1 MKSKVFTV
9 FAAFFAVALSA
20 AAFELGKSDET
31 IYFSKGNQLPAAEM
45 SKLLGKVFGKNYKT
59 VLLAKADKKSLKT
72 PGIYI
77 GFAAPGYRYNIPAD
91 KKEFI
96 GRFADD
102 KRLFIWGND
111 KEKLKGSA
119 FATFD
124 FLEKFAGVRFLW
136 PGELGTVAEKRSP
149 VTVPNGGYIFVPPF
163 ELRMTS
169 SFTYG
174 RTSLTMQERVDLD
187 RWQDH
192 HKVGRATQS
201 RGSGFQHA
209 FNHLLPRQVYGK
221 THPEYYSLITP
232 ERWIG
237 MPKPNV
243 PTRRNDYT
251 VSGPWQVCTSNK
263 DVRRIFAEKIAA
275 PKDGRI
281 RSISPNDGYGFC
293 ECANCKAQDGKDA
306 LRTGKA
312 GHLRVTNRMYDFA
325 QDIAW
330 QVWKLNPKARIGMF
344 AYSFYDGVP
353 DQKIKFPPNMY
364 LSYCY
369 IIYRAEDKAAE
380 DKINNKLL
388 GLAATGAKVIG
399 REYWGCHYTM
409 GYPLSHSRKIDRN
422 IKTLYKC
429 NAAGIYGETGKNFG
443 SRGTDLYILCKLAWD
458 PTLKR
463 EDILKDYCDAAFGKK
478 ASPVMYELFEKI
490 EDWVES
496 HTREFKTKKGVNF
509 KYYKNDYAEFNRF
522 QASIFNEDFNKMC
535 KNYLNKAAKLADS
548 ADRKARVQ
556 FFRIGL
562 MKAMNTTEVLRAN
575 ADLAAIG
582 VNMPL
587 TQPSANFILME
598 KSELMKTVQNAIAA
612 NRKQAV
618 YSYTYGHNFA
628 FGRGLG
634 NVITLRPWYTLA
646 QVARVDILTGNFNYL
661 VNGAFEFYGYSWDA
675 KTLKGNAK
683 SALVTT
689 DNCDAPNN
697 YMVTSHA
704 GQGVSLQI
712 DLAPGAAMEVRQL
725 RPIAAKVP
733 MQLSGQMFVKC
744 PGGEPQKYVNAWF
757 GKHKL
762 ELFWVD
768 KGMQTRGDWCEVRF
782 KPVAVEAGKYD
793 FRFTV
798 SNPDGKARVFNF
810 DDLRLQLKEIKGAAK

>member
-1 MKSKVFTV
+1 MRIKSLIISV
-9 FAAFFAVALSA
+9 AAVALCVTA
-20 AAFELGKSDET
+20 AAFELGKANAV
-31 IYFSKGNQLPAAEM
+31 IYCTKVNEVAAKEM
-45 SKLLGKVFGKNYKT
+45 SGLLNKVFGKEYK
-59 VLLAKADKKSLKT
+59 VVSVKKTDLSK

-77 GFAAPGYRYNIPAD
+77 GFAPAGIKYSIPAD

-96 GRFADD
+96 GRYAD
-102 KRLFIWGND
+102 KTRLFLWGND
-111 KEKLKGSA
+111 KENLKGSA
-119 FATFD
+119 FAAFD
-124 FLEKFAGVRFLW
+124 FMEKFCGVRFLW
-136 PGELGTVAEKRSP
+136 PDKLGTVADPLSP
-149 VTVPNGGYIFVPPF
+149 VTVADGLDIFIPPF

-174 RTSLTMQERVDLD
+174 RTTLTMQERNDLD

-192 HKVGRATQS
+192 HKVGRSLQS

-221 THPEYYSLITP
+221 EHPEYYSLITP

-275 PKDGRI
+275 SKDGRL

-306 LRTGKA
+306 QRTGKA
-312 GHLRVTNRMYDFA
+312 GHMRVTNRMYDFA
-325 QDIAW
+325 EDIAH
-330 QVWKLNPKARIGMF
+330 QVYKLNPKAKVGMF

-353 DQKIKFPPNMY
+353 DQKISFPPNMY

-369 IIYRAEDKAAE
+369 IVYRAEDKAAE
-380 DKINNKLL
+380 DEINNKLK

-422 IKTLYKC
+422 IKTLYECK
-429 NAAGIYGETGKNFG
+429 AAGIYGETGKNFG
-443 SRGTDLYILCKLAWD
+443 SRGTDLYILCKLAWN

-463 EDILKDYCDAAFGKK
+463 EDILKEYCDAAFGKK

-496 HTREFKTKKGVNF
+496 HTREFKTKKGENF

-522 QASIFNEDFNKMC
+522 QSSIFNEEFNKMC
-535 KNYLNKAAKLADS
+535 KLYLNKADKLADN
-548 ADRKARVQ
+548 ADRKARVN

-587 TQPSANFILME
+587 TQPSANFITME
-598 KSELMKTVQNAIAA
+598 KSELMKTVLNALDA
-612 NRKQAV
+612 NKKQEV

-634 NVITLRPWYTLA
+634 NVINLRPWHTLA
-646 QVARVDILTGNFNYL
+646 QVARIDILTGNFNYL
-661 VNGAFEFYGYSWDA
+661 VNGAFEFYGFSWDA
-675 KTLKGNAK
+675 KAVKGEAVCNY
-683 SALVTT
+683 VTT

-697 YMVTSHA
+697 FMVTSHA
-704 GQGVSLQI
+704 GQGVSLQV
-712 DLAPGAAMEVRQL
+712 DLKPGAVVEVKQL
-725 RPIAAKVP
+725 RPIVTKTP
-733 MQLSGQMFVKC
+733 MQLSGKMQIKC
-744 PGGEPQKYVNAWF
+744 PEGNPEKYVSATF
-757 GKHKL
+757 DKHKL
-762 ELFWVD
+762 ELVWVD
-768 KGMQTRGDWCEVRF
+768 KGMQERKDWCEVRF
-782 KPVAVEAGKYD
+782 KPVKVEPGKYE
-793 FRFTV
+793 FKFTV
-798 SNPDGKARVFNF
+798 TNSGAADKSFNF
-810 DDLRLQLKEIKGAAK
+810 DDLRLQLKEIKK

>member
-1 MKSKVFTV
+1 MRIKSLIISI
-9 FAAFFAVALSA
+9 AAVAFCVTA
-20 AAFELGKSDET
+20 AAFELGKENAV
-31 IYFSKGNQLPAAEM
+31 IYCSKVNTVAANEM
-45 SKLLGKVFGKNYKT
+45 SALLNQVFGKKYKVVT
-59 VLLAKADKKSLKT
+59 LKKADLSK

-77 GFAAPGYRYNIPAD
+77 GYVPAGVKYDIPAD
-91 KKEFI
+91 KKEFVA
-96 GRFADD
+96 RYADKD
-102 KRLFIWGND
+102 RLFLWGND
-111 KEKLKGSA
+111 KENLKGSA
-119 FATFD
+119 FAAFD

-136 PGELGTVAEKRSP
+136 PGKLGTVAEKREP
-149 VTVPNGGYIFVPPF
+149 VTVKDGLDIFVPPF

-174 RTSLTMQERVDLD
+174 RTGLTMQERTEID

-209 FNHLLPRQVYGK
+209 FNNLLPRQVYGK
-221 THPEYYSLITP
+221 EHPEYYSLITP

-237 MPKPNV
+237 MPKPSV

-263 DVRRIFAEKIAA
+263 EVRRIFAEKIAA
-275 PKDGRI
+275 SKDGRI

-293 ECANCKAQDGKDA
+293 ECDNCKAQDGKDA
-306 LRTGKA
+306 QRTGKA

-325 QDIAW
+325 EDIAH
-330 QVWKLNPKARIGMF
+330 QVYKLNPKARIGMF

-353 DQKIKFPPNMY
+353 DQKISFPPNMY

-380 DKINNKLL
+380 DEINNKLI
-388 GLAATGAKVIG
+388 GLAATGAKVVG

-422 IKTLYKC
+422 IKTLHKC
-429 NAAGIYGETGKNFG
+429 NAAGIYGETGKNFS
-443 SRGTDLYILCKLAWD
+443 SRGTDLYILCKLAWN
-458 PTLKR
+458 PELKR
-463 EDILKDYCDAAFGKK
+463 EDILKDYCDYAFGKK

-496 HTREFKTKKGVNF
+496 HTREFKTKKGENF

-522 QASIFNEDFNKMC
+522 QASIFNEAFNKMC
-535 KNYLNKAAKLADS
+535 KTYLNKADKLADT

-562 MKAMNTTEVLRAN
+562 MKAMNTTEVLRSN

-587 TQPSANFILME
+587 TQPSANFITME
-598 KSELMKTVQNAIAA
+598 KSELMKTVLNALAA
-612 NRKQAV
+612 NKKQDI

-628 FGRGLG
+628 FSRGLG
-634 NVITLRPWYTLA
+634 NVISLRPWHTLA
-646 QVARVDILTGNFNYL
+646 QVARIDILTGNFNYL
-661 VNGAFEFYGYSWDA
+661 VNGAFEYYGYSWDA
-675 KTLKGNAK
+675 KAVKGNAVCNY
-683 SALVTT
+683 VTT

-697 YMVTSHA
+697 FMVTSHA
-704 GQGVSLQI
+704 GQGVSLQT
-712 DLAPGAAMEVRQL
+712 DLKPGAEVEVKQL
-725 RPIAAKVP
+725 RPIVAKTP
-733 MQLSGQMFVKC
+733 MQLSGKMQIKC
-744 PGGEPQKYVNAWF
+744 PEGDPEKFVTASF

-762 ELFWVD
+762 ELVWVD
-768 KGMQTRGDWCEVRF
+768 KGMQERKDWCEVRF
-782 KPVAVEAGKYD
+782 KPITVTPGKYD
-793 FRFTV
+793 FKFTV
-798 SNPDGKARVFNF
+798 TNSGAADKSFNF
-810 DDLRLQLKEIKGAAK
+810 DDLRLQLKEIKK